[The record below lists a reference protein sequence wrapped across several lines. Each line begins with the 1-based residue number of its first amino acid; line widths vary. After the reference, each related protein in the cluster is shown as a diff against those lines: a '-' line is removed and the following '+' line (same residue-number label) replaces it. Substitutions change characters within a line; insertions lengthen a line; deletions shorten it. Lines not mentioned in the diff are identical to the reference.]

1 MSSVCVRVSLVSSVF
16 LLSLASFGCSAAAS
30 SSPDEPGKDAGHVPD
45 DTAPPPVDDT
55 RPPPPPETDSG
66 VDTAK
71 PDTKIDSPVCDGAT
85 AVYTATPTPHD
96 VLFLLDRSGSM
107 HIKVPSGSTR
117 WQAAEKAMF
126 NLLDLLGSDPAIV
139 AGLDM
144 FPRGDKPIT
153 CCWIDPVGNDVT
165 CSCATGELPTPAT
178 RCSESAYAAALVP
191 GAPLDD
197 AQRAAMKDAIH
208 KSDTEFY
215 WGTPMKA
222 ALSSAITKA
231 GSGTK
236 DSVRS
241 VVLVTDG
248 SPTSCNVTD
257 DKIDAT
263 IAAAKA
269 GSALARPVS
278 TYVVGVI
285 DGATGAN
292 AANLSKVAV
301 AGNTARAAGCEA
313 TNSCFYAV
321 DAKTFETDI
330 KKAFNDIEMKAFSC
344 TFDVPTL
351 SSGTPD
357 YDLVN
362 VTRTASGTTIAVP
375 RDLAHADGWDF
386 LAGNTKVQLYGAAC
400 TAVKA
405 DVATK
410 IQVVVGCKTLGK

>member
-1 MSSVCVRVSLVSSVF
+1 MSLVSSAF
-16 LLSLASFGCSAAAS
+16 LLALTGLACSGAAS
-30 SSPDEPGKDAGHVPD
+30 TSPEEPGSDAGAPEDTTPPPPAD
-45 DTAPPPVDDT
+45 DTAPPP
-55 RPPPPPETDSG
+55 PPPSDTG
-66 VDTAK
+66 VDS
-71 PDTKIDSPVCDGAT
+71 PGQVESPVCDAAT

-117 WQAAEKAMF
+117 WQSAEKAMF

-153 CCWIDPVGNDVT
+153 CCWIDPAANDVT
-165 CSCATGELPTPAT
+165 CACATGELPTPTT
-178 RCSESAYAAALVP
+178 RCGEPAYASALVP

-222 ALSSAITKA
+222 ALSSAIAKA

-269 GSALARPVS
+269 GTALAHPVA

-292 AANLSKVAV
+292 AANLSKVAL
-301 AGNTARAAGCEA
+301 AGNTARAVGCEA

-321 DAKTFETDI
+321 DAKTFEADI

-344 TFDVPTL
+344 TFDVPKL

-362 VTRTASGTTIAVP
+362 VTRTASGATTAVA
-375 RDLAHADGWDF
+375 RDVAHTDGWDF

-405 DVATK
+405 DVSTK
-410 IQVVVGCKTLGK
+410 IQVVVGCKTLAK